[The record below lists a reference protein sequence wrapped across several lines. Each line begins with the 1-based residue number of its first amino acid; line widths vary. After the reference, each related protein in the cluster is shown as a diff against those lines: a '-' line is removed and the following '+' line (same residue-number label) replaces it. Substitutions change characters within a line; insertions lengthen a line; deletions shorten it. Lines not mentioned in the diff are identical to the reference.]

1 MSRVPST
8 TLYYLQILRR
18 AYDNCGAESMEKFVL
33 SIFQLNE
40 DVLERVRVVVLT
52 VSIKDLRVLG
62 NLLVMPV

>member
-1 MSRVPST
+1 M
-8 TLYYLQILRR
+8 
-18 AYDNCGAESMEKFVL
+18 AKFVL